1 MINSKM
7 KSYPY
12 YLINDETDAYGQKTR
27 NPQQIGLVKINIQII
42 SQTIVDNIKYKQA
55 SYIGLTSD
63 RDINDK
69 YVIQYDN
76 DSMLKVLY
84 VNPQGKLKQ
93 VFLGDYQ

>member
-7 KSYPY
+7 KFYPY
-12 YLINDETDAYGQKTR
+12 YVINDETNEYGQKTL
-27 NPQQIGLVKINIQII
+27 NPLQIGLVKLNIQIQ
-42 SQTIVDNIKYKQA
+42 SQALTDNIKYKQA

-69 YVIQYDN
+69 YVIQYDD
-76 DSMLKVLY
+76 DSLLKVLY
-84 VNPQGKLKQ
+84 VNPLGKLKQ